1 MKERGDNM
9 RILVISDSHGQLG
22 NLNEILKEA
31 GKVDRVIHL
40 GDAVGQDEEIRE
52 MCGCPVTIVRGN
64 CDFYSKNELVEIVE
78 EENVKILVE
87 QFIQEINTL
96 RSEIKELKDNQN
108 VSRAELLEKIDNMK
122 YEEKLN
128 EINEKLQEKETKNNI
143 ISFETLKRK
152 KSNKKVFNI
161 NEESIGFE
169 DLQRLS
175 NCIVDLNDEV
185 TSLEAMSN

>member
-64 CDFYSKNELVEIVE
+64 CDFYSKNELVEIVLSGCIASQHIKKTMRQLRN
-78 EENVKILVE
+78 ENCHTRFYIRKIKAEIHFVLLAVKC
-87 QFIQEINTL
+87 
-96 RSEIKELKDNQN
+96 SEIIFNLFLGNQQVFQFPFN
-108 VSRAELLEKIDNMK
+108 THEEDVLYMIYILIQIDN
-122 YEEKLN
+122 
-128 EINEKLQEKETKNNI
+128 
-143 ISFETLKRK
+143 ISFVYR
-152 KSNKKVFNI
+152 NKVCHFCKDSRFV
-161 NEESIGFE
+161 GTV
-169 DLQRLS
+169 Q
-175 NCIVDLNDEV
+175 
-185 TSLEAMSN
+185 

>member
-1 MKERGDNM
+1 M

-78 EENVKILVE
+78 EENVKIFATHGHRFNVALYGHTHVPDVSYCKDVLVMNPGS
-87 QFIQEINTL
+87 I
-96 RSEIKELKDNQN
+96 
-108 VSRAELLEKIDNMK
+108 SRPRQASGRPTYGIVT
-122 YEEKLN
+122 
-128 EINEKLQEKETKNNI
+128 IG
-143 ISFETLKRK
+143 
-152 KSNKKVFNI
+152 SNG
-161 NEESIGFE
+161 EARA
-169 DLQRLS
+169 D
-175 NCIVDLNDEV
+175 
-185 TSLEAMSN
+185 TYSL

>member
-22 NLNEILKEA
+22 NLNKILKEA

-78 EENVKILVE
+78 EENVKICV
-87 QFIQEINTL
+87 
-96 RSEIKELKDNQN
+96 
-108 VSRAELLEKIDNMK
+108 M
-122 YEEKLN
+122 
-128 EINEKLQEKETKNNI
+128 LQEKKGAVLRYTDI
-143 ISFETLKRK
+143 LMCRMFHIARMYL
-152 KSNKKVFNI
+152 
-161 NEESIGFE
+161 
-169 DLQRLS
+169 L
-175 NCIVDLNDEV
+175 
-185 TSLEAMSN
+185 

>member
-78 EENVKILVE
+78 EENVKIFATHGHRFNVE
-87 QFIQEINTL
+87 YSANDLCNAAREEGCSVALYWTYSCAGCFILQGCTCYESGKYFTTKTGFRQTNIWNCNNRKQW
-96 RSEIKELKDNQN
+96 RSQ
-108 VSRAELLEKIDNMK
+108 S
-122 YEEKLN
+122 
-128 EINEKLQEKETKNNI
+128 
-143 ISFETLKRK
+143 
-152 KSNKKVFNI
+152 
-161 NEESIGFE
+161 
-169 DLQRLS
+169 
-175 NCIVDLNDEV
+175 
-185 TSLEAMSN
+185 

>member
-64 CDFYSKNELVEIVE
+64 CDFYQRMSWLN
-78 EENVKILVE
+78 
-87 QFIQEINTL
+87 
-96 RSEIKELKDNQN
+96 SE
-108 VSRAELLEKIDNMK
+108 
-122 YEEKLN
+122 
-128 EINEKLQEKETKNNI
+128 
-143 ISFETLKRK
+143 K
-152 KSNKKVFNI
+152 K
-161 NEESIGFE
+161 
-169 DLQRLS
+169 
-175 NCIVDLNDEV
+175 
-185 TSLEAMSN
+185 M

>member
-64 CDFYSKNELVEIVE
+64 CDLMSENPLFDVVEVEKN
-78 EENVKILVE
+78 KI
-87 QFIQEINTL
+87 FIKMFAYIRVLPYTFTEVHPFCKTC
-96 RSEIKELKDNQN
+96 
-108 VSRAELLEKIDNMK
+108 
-122 YEEKLN
+122 
-128 EINEKLQEKETKNNI
+128 
-143 ISFETLKRK
+143 
-152 KSNKKVFNI
+152 
-161 NEESIGFE
+161 
-169 DLQRLS
+169 
-175 NCIVDLNDEV
+175 CILPLYAVQ
-185 TSLEAMSN
+185 

>member
-78 EENVKILVE
+78 EENVKIFATHGHRFNVEYSANDLCNAAREEGCSVALYGHTHVPDVSYCKDVLVIM
-87 QFIQEINTL
+87 F
-96 RSEIKELKDNQN
+96 
-108 VSRAELLEKIDNMK
+108 
-122 YEEKLN
+122 
-128 EINEKLQEKETKNNI
+128 
-143 ISFETLKRK
+143 
-152 KSNKKVFNI
+152 
-161 NEESIGFE
+161 
-169 DLQRLS
+169 
-175 NCIVDLNDEV
+175 
-185 TSLEAMSN
+185 

>member
-78 EENVKILVE
+78 EENVKIFATHGHRFNVE
-87 QFIQEINTL
+87 Y
-96 RSEIKELKDNQN
+96 SADDS
-108 VSRAELLEKIDNMK
+108 V
-122 YEEKLN
+122 
-128 EINEKLQEKETKNNI
+128 
-143 ISFETLKRK
+143 
-152 KSNKKVFNI
+152 
-161 NEESIGFE
+161 
-169 DLQRLS
+169 
-175 NCIVDLNDEV
+175 
-185 TSLEAMSN
+185 

>member
-1 MKERGDNM
+1 M
-9 RILVISDSHGQLG
+9 Q
-22 NLNEILKEA
+22 
-31 GKVDRVIHL
+31 
-40 GDAVGQDEEIRE
+40 
-52 MCGCPVTIVRGN
+52 
-64 CDFYSKNELVEIVE
+64 E

-185 TSLEAMSN
+185 TSLEAMNN